1 MTDASARAERKSKS
15 AGSEALKAG
24 TFTAVWNPCA
34 PFVPGSAVGRSAT
47 KAAVRVG
54 THDAVDYSMHDAFKK
69 KRSSCVQSNASSAP
83 PHQNSDTKVQNNKRG
98 SNDDISS
105 KPSHPLS
112 PPAQPS
118 HTRQPS
124 VEEDGTSSPSNCVSD
139 VPVKQSSPPRPPQP
153 SQVKQLPKEV
163 RSNSFTTPSV
173 TESKPVSHTR
183 SRPLFNRSPKSS
195 RASPVGSQKKKG
207 SASQKTPVIVRCPH
221 TITESG
227 DWDEEVYCKAL
238 YNFHGEM
245 SCDLQF
251 RKGQLIAIVTRTDS
265 QDDWW
270 EGTVNGQTGIFPAN
284 YVSVDVYLYQ

>member
-1 MTDASARAERKSKS
+1 MTDASARADRTSKR
-15 AGSEALKAG
+15 AGSAALKAG
-24 TFTAVWNPCA
+24 TFTAVWKVCA

-69 KRSSCVQSNASSAP
+69 KRSSCVQSNTSSPP

-105 KPSHPLS
+105 KPSHPPS
-112 PPAQPS
+112 PPTQPS

-124 VEEDGTSSPSNCVSD
+124 VEEDGTSSPSNCVNDMS
-139 VPVKQSSPPRPPQP
+139 VKRSSPPRPPQP

-163 RSNSFTTPSV
+163 RSYSFTTPSV
-173 TESKPVSHTR
+173 TESKPIFHTR
-183 SRPLFNRSPKSS
+183 SRSLFSRPPKSCQ
-195 RASPVGSQKKKG
+195 ASSAGSQKKKG
-207 SASQKTPVIVRCPH
+207 SAPQKTPVIVRRP
-221 TITESG
+221 ITKHAITKSG
-227 DWDEEVYCKAL
+227 DWDKEVYCKAL

-251 RKGQLIAIVTRTDS
+251 RKGQRIAIVTRTDS

-284 YVSVDVYLYQ
+284 YVSL